1 MTPIYRTTY
10 RRFLRF
16 AAFLCWATA
25 ALGMADT
32 ALGLS
37 HVEVYQATVPVSDRS
52 ETAQATAFQAAMR
65 VVLIRVTG
73 RRNAEEDAALAPL
86 LTNSRRYV
94 QQYRGTS
101 DNKLWVAF
109 DGAAIERW
117 LTQNGQPL
125 WGRERPSTLVW
136 LSVQAGPQAGALL
149 TAEDSSELKQAV
161 DTAASLRGVPLI
173 WPESADLQ
181 KSHLDASAGTTAV
194 LDLAH
199 THGAD
204 AVLLGKA
211 NDTAATASVRWTH
224 LFQDHSSE
232 FSGALEGINR
242 AADIYAGVFAAS
254 GAVAPVDIEVSG
266 VADLRAYAGVQS
278 YLESLTFITGVSVEA
293 LSGDAVQFRLLT
305 RGGIEALQHALALSG
320 KLQALPAS
328 EGIQRFQL
336 RR

>member
-1 MTPIYRTTY
+1 MTPIYRTTH
-10 RRFLRF
+10 RRFLHF
-16 AAFLCWATA
+16 AAFFCWAAA

-52 ETAQATAFQAAMR
+52 DTAQATAFQAAMR

-73 RRNAEEDAALAPL
+73 RRNADEDAALAPL

-109 DGAAIERW
+109 DGAAIDRW

-136 LSVQAGPQAGALL
+136 LSVPAGPQAGALV
-149 TAEDSSELKQAV
+149 TAEDGSELKQAV

-181 KSHLDASAGTTAV
+181 KSHLDASAGTAAV

-211 NDTAATASVRWTH
+211 NGTAATASVRWTH

-242 AADIYAGVFAAS
+242 AADIYAGLFAAS